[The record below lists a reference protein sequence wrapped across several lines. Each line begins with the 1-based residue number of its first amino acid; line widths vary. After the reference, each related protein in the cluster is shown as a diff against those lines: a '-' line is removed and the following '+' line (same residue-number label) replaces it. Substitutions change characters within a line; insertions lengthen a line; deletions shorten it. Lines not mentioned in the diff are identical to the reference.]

1 MSGTNKCHTNVYC
14 HCYSTSKLDL
24 LRERSCVKL
33 RKISFLLGN
42 ENIPGSQNHSL
53 SELE

>member
-1 MSGTNKCHTNVYC
+1 MSGTNKHHTDVYC
-14 HCYSTSKLDL
+14 PCYSTSKLDL
-24 LRERSCVKL
+24 FHERSCVKL